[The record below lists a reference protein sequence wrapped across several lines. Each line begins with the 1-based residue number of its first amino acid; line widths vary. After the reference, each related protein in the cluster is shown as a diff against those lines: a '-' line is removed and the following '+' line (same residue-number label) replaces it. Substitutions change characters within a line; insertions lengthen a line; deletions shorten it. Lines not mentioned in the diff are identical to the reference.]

1 MKKQINDVRNEVNE
15 MEEEIG
21 KVKDDMTLLEKV
33 IDSNNKKSNTAIKIL
48 FVLNIIAYCIIA
60 YFAYVYTT
68 TTVMETTET
77 VDQEGVYNFT
87 DSEGNVISSDLS
99 LEEMQELIDIN
110 GKN

>member
-1 MKKQINDVRNEVNE
+1 

-68 TTVMETTET
+68 TT
-77 VDQEGVYNFT
+77 
-87 DSEGNVISSDLS
+87 
-99 LEEMQELIDIN
+99 
-110 GKN
+110 

>member
-1 MKKQINDVRNEVNE
+1 MKKQINDVRNEVEE

-21 KVKDDMTLLEKV
+21 KVKDDITLLEKV

-60 YFAYVYTT
+60 VYTT
-68 TTVMETTET
+68 TTVMETTTTE
-77 VDQEGVYNFT
+77 QKGVYNFV

-110 GKN
+110 GEN